1 MQRYNTAG
9 VLITLLIIFALVIT
23 ACVFARQARTAQQR
37 YTDREDTLHS
47 YNLSNYYV
55 NAELY
60 AVKPDGT
67 EVVEDTNGKLWEVEG
82 LKITRHDRLLLEVRN
97 DTVVKVYVHSWEK
110 PAQ

>member
-1 MQRYNTAG
+1 MNRRNPIGIILVLAIIIGLVAG
-9 VLITLLIIFALVIT
+9 VWVQTQ
-23 ACVFARQARTAQQR
+23 RARTAQQR

-67 EVVEDTNGKLWEVEG
+67 EVVEDTNGKLWEIEG
-82 LKITRHDRLLLEVRN
+82 LQITRHDRLLLEVRN
-97 DTVVKVYVHSWEK
+97 DTVTNVYVHSWEK
-110 PAQ
+110 PTQ